1 MKEQLDQIIS
11 LMVQQHNA
19 SLLPQKHGELE
30 IGTRPTPSPQRTQA
44 LVKVTA
50 AAANPADWKIID
62 SGLFFERFPA
72 VLGLD
77 GAGVIHIVGSEVTKF
92 KVGDRV
98 IFQGTFNPDHGCYQE
113 YALVDTGLISKIP
126 NNINDDQASTIPS
139 AAIAAYFGLFQNTCI
154 DAPLNAQ
161 TASGKPLLVLGGS
174 SSVGQFGKH
183 SFPSSNSFALL
194 IRCDAAIQFARIA
207 GFSPIVTTASS
218 HHASLL
224 KSLGATHVFD
234 RDTDAE
240 TVQSAFTV
248 PVSLVFDAISSDV
261 TQPFAFD
268 VLSIP
273 SLVPG
278 ARLILLQAQTDS
290 LKKKNAAHSVIIN
303 QVYGS
308 SEVFQDIGVSFWQKI
323 GQWIEEGELVS
334 NRVQLVNGGLTSVP
348 EALRL
353 SRKGVSGVKLVI
365 RPQE

>member
-50 AAANPADWKIID
+50 AADWKIID

-139 AAIAAYFGLFQNTCI
+139 AAIAAYFDRQRKATV
-154 DAPLNAQ
+154 
-161 TASGKPLLVLGGS
+161 SSRRELVGR
-174 SSVGQFGKH
+174 
-183 SFPSSNSFALL
+183 A

-234 RDTDAE
+234 RDTDAQ

-308 SEVFQDIGVSFWQKI
+308 SEVFQDIGVPFWQKI

>member
-1 MKEQLDQIIS
+1 
-11 LMVQQHNA
+11 MVQQHNA

-30 IGTRPTPSPQRTQA
+30 TGTRPTPSPQRTQA

-50 AAANPADWKIID
+50 AADWKIID
-62 SGLFFERFPA
+62 SGLFFERFSA

-113 YALVDTGLISKIP
+113 YALVDTNLISKIP
-126 NNINDDQASTIPS
+126 NNIDDDQASTIPS
-139 AAIAAYFGLFQNTCI
+139 AATAAYFGLFQNTCI

-161 TASGKPLLVLGGS
+161 TASGKPLLILGGS
-174 SSVGQFGKH
+174 SSVGQF
-183 SFPSSNSFALL
+183 
-194 IRCDAAIQFARIA
+194 AIQFARIA

-290 LKKKNAAHSVIIN
+290 LKKKNAGHSVIIN

-323 GQWIEEGELVS
+323 GQWIEEGELVP